1 MYSNAWHNTLC
12 IAAVSVSLT
21 EKQTSN
27 IKSHPNLVISLP
39 ENMDWIL
46 RKVEKNPPA
55 IDSFVPCNEMPYW
68 LVIKVY
74 TYIVRSLIH
83 IPALEGL
90 NTYRPDHTS
99 EDPVTTRTNYKRK
112 APHG

>member
-1 MYSNAWHNTLC
+1 
-12 IAAVSVSLT
+12 
-21 EKQTSN
+21 
-27 IKSHPNLVISLP
+27 
-39 ENMDWIL
+39 
-46 RKVEKNPPA
+46 
-55 IDSFVPCNEMPYW
+55 MPYW